1 MKIAV
6 FVYGTRGDAQPM
18 LALSAGLAEKGH
30 EIVFIAN
37 PENEEMVK
45 LQGFTF
51 VPFGPN
57 VKEQIR
63 QNALLKRSP
72 TKNSPSAMKEF
83 KQYVEDQMTLLPDI
97 IKDSD
102 LILNAGLGMGVA
114 TAADIA
120 DVPYRFV
127 IFYPTLLG
135 PGSSATIFKRMKV
148 AMMVFMANSLLKSMI
163 NKKRLEAGLDPIKS
177 VPDSYAGEH
186 VIVAVEEA
194 LNKVSEGVKAKY
206 TQTGYLYLPSKNN
219 LPKNVLE
226 FIASGTPPVFI
237 GFGSNPIYYPQE
249 LTQMFNRIAER
260 TGQRLIVSKGWA
272 DLSNSESSSNVLYVD
287 DLSYELL
294 FPKMATIIHHGGT
307 GTMAYAARA
316 GIPQAAF
323 PFMAD
328 QFINRDQIVKLQ
340 IGPKTC
346 DFKKMTEKA
355 IVEAIQDCIGN
366 DLYKRRAS
374 EISEKIKKKDGLKLT
389 VQLIEEEFNTLI

>member
-1 MKIAV
+1 MRIAV
-6 FVYGTRGDAQPM
+6 FVYGTRGDVQPM
-18 LALSAGLAEKGH
+18 LALSIGLAEKGH
-30 EIVFIAN
+30 QIVFIAN

-45 LQGFTF
+45 DFGFSF

-63 QNALLKRSP
+63 QNALMKRSP

-83 KQYVEDQMTLLPDI
+83 KTYIGDQLNLLPDI
-97 IKDSD
+97 IRGSD

-114 TAADIA
+114 SAADIA
-120 DVPYRFV
+120 NVPYRFV

-135 PGSSATIFKRMKV
+135 PGSSATILKRMKV
-148 AMMVFMANSLLKSMI
+148 ALMVFMANSILKSFI

-186 VIVAVEEA
+186 VIVAAEEA
-194 LNKVSEGVKAKY
+194 LNKVNEGVKAKY
-206 TQTGYLYLPSKNN
+206 TQTGYLFLPVKNK
-219 LPKNVLE
+219 LPKKVE
-226 FIASGTPPVFI
+226 DFIVSGTPPVFI

-249 LTQMFNRIAER
+249 LTQMFNRIAES

-272 DLSNSESSSNVLYVD
+272 DLINSESSSDVLYVD
-287 DLSYELL
+287 DISYELL
-294 FPKMATIIHHGGT
+294 FPKMAAIIHHGGT

-328 QFINRDQIVKLQ
+328 QFINRDQIFKLQ
-340 IGPKTC
+340 IGPKTF
-346 DFKKMTEKA
+346 DFKKMTEKEIVAA
-355 IVEAIQDCIGN
+355 IRDCVSN
-366 DLYKRRAS
+366 DLYKRRAV
-374 EISEKIKKKDGLKLT
+374 EISEKIHEKDGLKLT
-389 VQLIEEEFNTLI
+389 VQLIEEEFNTTG